1 MAMSEEEIQN
11 LNENLKQLN
20 DTIKLMNDTMSAVT
34 NQSTLAANATSK
46 LKASVNNT
54 VDDID
59 DLAGS
64 TINAKGALDNLEKSG
79 KKADE
84 RFDMIRDGLLTLSNV
99 IGKSGTALDQF
110 GSALINSQRSATKYN
125 SAIDSGV
132 DAVSSLVGSIKFI
145 GKPLAAL
152 AKIFGV
158 VAQGATQQFD
168 NLVAATDQL
177 KKMGAAGEFNT
188 EQFLNLANSAGIAS
202 NNLDILVKPIRSM
215 GPALLALGNNTGQGA
230 VAFTKLIAVTDE
242 ERMRLRRLGID
253 QESMIESQA
262 AFVRLQ
268 QMAGVNISARYKTE
282 TQLQKASLDYVR
294 NLQDLA
300 ALSGIDV
307 EEARKRQEA
316 ALNDFRFQ
324 SNLIAMERRAAALEK
339 GSPEDKARAE
349 EIRNTITR
357 YVDGINQAVKAGPL
371 MANAAKTLLN
381 TQGNLTDSTSF
392 LATMGV
398 DYRKFYEEMTSGDPQ
413 AMDNFIEDT
422 LDAIGAQIERF
433 GGTVAYLD
441 DATASQL
448 GINQELV
455 DLYNQRRRLEGTE
468 AERTA
473 AQAADRERAEREGSD
488 AIADGRAALTNA
500 EIKAGTALDQ
510 VLFPATETLA
520 SGFKRLNDMAISL
533 SDNIDVILG
542 YIIPGYESK
551 TELQGDITS
560 EQQNIERY
568 QQQLDAA
575 NDTLRNVT
583 YSNRIEKYFTEQ
595 DRDEAE
601 RQIQNSLTRQL
612 EQVVKLIDKGEDVD
626 PNILNQAMKEAERQ
640 LAESETAL
648 SNPFITSDPEK
659 LAAAETGVR
668 VNREELNMI
677 MAKMASSN
685 VALPNAR
692 AQQQVPWSG
701 VLAKQFQDQSAQSST
716 VSRPITTDT
725 NSSMTNFTQ
734 VDELRN
740 LNTVMSRMLDV
751 LGNIDQTNKDQ
762 LFMMKSG

>member
-132 DAVSSLVGSIKFI
+132 DAVSSLVGAIKFI

-473 AQAADRERAEREGSD
+473 AQAAYRERAEREGFD

-542 YIIPGYESK
+542 YIPGYESK

-692 AQQQVPWSG
+692 AQQQVPTPENAPTVTPEGSATSTPTPVSSVISPATNNIAVADQVQSTNILLSRAIA
-701 VLAKQFQDQSAQSST
+701 VLENIESLQSRQL
-716 VSRPITTDT
+716 
-725 NSSMTNFTQ
+725 NMSMT
-734 VDELRN
+734 
-740 LNTVMSRMLDV
+740 
-751 LGNIDQTNKDQ
+751 G
-762 LFMMKSG
+762 